1 MAVHSNSKPAGPA
14 DGPPLAAGL
23 DDQCRLLLVDDD
35 ESVRRTSGR
44 VFRMR
49 GLHVTDVSSGRE
61 ALERLASESFDAIVS
76 DISMPGMDG
85 IQLLKEIR
93 QRDPHVQVILI
104 SGVPTLATA
113 ISALDHG
120 AFKYMHKPVDPFVLI
135 ENIRRAGGIS
145 RLAREE
151 ARSAKPVTAVDP
163 EPEDLRRL
171 EASFASALAG
181 ATVLYQP
188 VVDSKSG
195 NVSGFEAL
203 LRGGDPALADTAAFL
218 HAGARLGRLRDLGRL
233 VRSMALREIR
243 ELEGNSLL
251 FLNIHPTDLMDPL
264 LVDWGGELRALS
276 RRVVLELSERDALRD
291 VPQASL
297 RVDGLRKM
305 GFRIAV
311 DNVGA
316 GDAGMSS
323 FSHLEPDFLKLDS
336 CIVRDIH
343 ENDAKRRV
351 ASAIIGLARELSM
364 TVVAEGVETAD
375 ESQTLRDL
383 GCDLLQGFLFARPG
397 PAFPTIVWPHAR

>member
-1 MAVHSNSKPAGPA
+1 MAVHSNSKPAGSA
-14 DGPPLAAGL
+14 DGPPARELE
-23 DDQCRLLLVDDD
+23 DQFRLLLVDDD
-35 ESVRRTSGR
+35 DDVRRASAR

-49 GLHVTDVSSGRE
+49 GLQVTEASSGRE
-61 ALERLASESFDAIVS
+61 ALERLESESFDAIVS

-85 IQLLKEIR
+85 IRLLQEIR
-93 QRDPHVQVILI
+93 RRDPHVQVILI

-135 ENIRRAGGIS
+135 ENIRRAGSIS

-151 ARSAKPVTAVDP
+151 ALSAKPAAAVAP
-163 EPEDLRRL
+163 EPEDLPRL
-171 EASFASALAG
+171 EARFANALSSATL
-181 ATVLYQP
+181 LYQP
-188 VVDSKSG
+188 IVDSKSG
-195 NVSGFEAL
+195 SVSGFEAL
-203 LRGGDPALADTAAFL
+203 LRSDDAALADTAAFV
-218 HAGARLGRLRDLGRL
+218 HAGARLGRLRELGRL
-233 VRSMALREIR
+233 VRSMALRESR
-243 ELEGNSLL
+243 ELEGSSLL

-264 LVDWGGELRALS
+264 LVDWGGELRAMS

-297 RVDGLRKM
+297 RVEGLRKM

-316 GDAGMSS
+316 GDSGMSS

-364 TVVAEGVETAD
+364 IVVAEGVETVE

-397 PAFPTIVWPHAR
+397 PAFPTITWPHAK